1 MNNIYIWYIFIAI
14 YVKLDFY
21 LRKYIGPNLTIIIII
36 FLFLY
41 PDRAM
46 DVSHNYTGISF
57 TINIVYQSKYLI
69 YLYFS
74 RML

>member
-1 MNNIYIWYIFIAI
+1 MIYIYSNICKIRFLSM
-14 YVKLDFY
+14 K
-21 LRKYIGPNLTIIIII
+21 KYIGPNLTIIIII

-57 TINIVYQSKYLI
+57 TINICIKVNISYI
-69 YLYFS
+69 YTSLECCS
-74 RML
+74 IGI